1 MGRPWIIWLPAVV
14 LFTAACGGGHSTSE
28 IASLQEQEADTAG
41 STTTAAEVDL
51 DQAILDFAACMREH
65 GIEVPD
71 PEINSAGGG
80 IQFGFTVGGSAE
92 GGAAG
97 NAEME
102 KMQDANEACSHFLE
116 GVVSEFEPVDMTEM
130 QDQMLAFSQCMRD
143 NGIDYP
149 DPEFSDDGGVT
160 IIGDPGEGGEGFAL
174 DPSDPAF
181 QAAQEACQEIFG
193 GGGPG
198 FVIGGDSGGPGGGV
212 IIRPGAGVII
222 GPGDGEAP
230 ETGTDDSSGGG

>member
-1 MGRPWIIWLPAVV
+1 MRRRWVIWLPAVV
-14 LFTAACGGGHSTSE
+14 LLVAACGGGESTSE

-41 STTTAAEVDL
+41 STTAAAAVDP

-65 GIEVPD
+65 GIDMPD

-80 IQFGFTVGGSAE
+80 FGFTIQGEASDGS
-92 GGAAG
+92 GPDQ
-97 NAEME
+97 AEMQ

-116 GVVSEFEPVDMTEM
+116 GVVSEFEPVDMTKM

-160 IIGDPGEGGEGFAL
+160 IIGGEGFAM

-198 FVIGGDSGGPGGGV
+198 FVIGGDSGGPGGA
-212 IIRPGAGVII
+212 IIV
-222 GPGDGEAP
+222 GPGESDGGFQMAAPGGGEAP
-230 ETGTDDSSGGG
+230 DTATDDSSGGG